1 MLKYILFISLTVFN
15 SISYASLPIEVS
27 PLGVSPKGQFVALQ
41 EVGAHNQDSQYVKIR
56 IFNTWK
62 KEFIGDVILV
72 NNSKE
77 DLNLN
82 QLKNKARSL
91 ARSQFKQFKILI

>member
-1 MLKYILFISLTVFN
+1 MIKHFLFFTFFVLSSVAM
-15 SISYASLPIEVS
+15 ASVPIAVS
-27 PLGVSPKGQFVALQ
+27 PLGVSPKGQFVALE
-41 EVGAHNQDSQYVKIR
+41 EVGVHQDDSHYVKIR

-62 KEFIGDVILV
+62 KEFIGDAITV
-72 NNSKE
+72 NNAKE

-91 ARSQFKQFKILI
+91 ARLQFKQFNINV